1 MAALEAV
8 LVGCGMRGRS
18 VFGDYA
24 RRRPERLRI
33 LAVAEPDPERRAA
46 TASEHGL
53 SEARAFGDWPELFA
67 LPQVAPVA
75 IIATGD
81 TLHVEPTLA
90 ALERGYDVLL
100 EKPIAPDPADCIRVV
115 EAAEQS
121 GRMLQI
127 CHVLRFTPFYNRVHE
142 ILESGALGDLVAID
156 LKEHVAHWH
165 MTHSFVRGKF
175 RNRELAAP
183 ILLAKCC
190 HDLDLL
196 TWFAGGGA
204 ERVAS
209 FGSLQHYRSEH
220 APEGAPERC
229 TDGCPA
235 QTTCIH
241 DAVRFYA
248 GPEEGIAR
256 SWPWVDVS
264 PDPSHGAR
272 LRALETGHYGRC
284 VYRCDNDV
292 PDHQVVAIEFSSGLT
307 ATFTLHGH
315 ATHETRTVRATGT
328 LGELRGILHE
338 GRIEVTR
345 HGSLDVER
353 HEFTTDPIGHFGGDG
368 GLLEHFTE
376 AGSRGAAAEVRA
388 SGRVALE
395 SHLIGFAA
403 EEART
408 SGRVVRMSEFRAG
421 LGVRAPQPDS
431 RV

>member
-1 MAALEAV
+1 MAPLEAV
-8 LVGCGMRGRS
+8 LIGCGTRGRS

-24 RRRPERLRI
+24 LRRPERLRI
-33 LAVAEPDPERRAA
+33 LAVAEPEAERRGAMAA
-46 TASEHGL
+46 EHAL
-53 SEARAFGDWPELFA
+53 AEDRALGDWRELLA
-67 LPQVAPVA
+67 LPQLAPVA
-75 IIATGD
+75 IVATGD
-81 TLHVEPTLA
+81 TLHVEPALA

-100 EKPIAPDPADCIRVV
+100 EKPIAPDPADCVRVV
-115 EAAEQS
+115 EAAEKC

-175 RNRELAAP
+175 RNRSLAAP

-209 FGSLQHYRSEH
+209 FGSLLHYRSES
-220 APEGAPERC
+220 APVGVPERC
-229 TDGCPA
+229 TDGCPV
-235 QTTCIH
+235 QETCVH

-248 GPEEGIAR
+248 GPDEDVAR
-256 SWPWVDVS
+256 IWPWSDVS
-264 PDPSHGAR
+264 PDPSRAAR
-272 LRALETGHYGRC
+272 TRALEAGRYGRC

-292 PDHQVVAIEFSSGLT
+292 PDHQVVAIEFRSGLT
-307 ATFTLHGH
+307 ATFALHGH
-315 ATHETRTVRATGT
+315 ATHETRTIRVTGT

-353 HEFTTDPIGHFGGDG
+353 HEFTTDPIGHFGGDS
-368 GLLEHFTE
+368 GLLDHFTDV
-376 AGSRGAAAEVRA
+376 ATRGAVSEVRT

-403 EEART
+403 EQARE
-408 SGRVVRMSEFRAG
+408 SGRIIRISDFLAG
-421 LGVRAPQPDS
+421 LEV
-431 RV
+431 